1 MPALQGKQQRDDFAH
16 HLMKPLKVL
25 FLSAMFAT
33 LASCSSNPMTGRNQL
48 MLVPERQVI
57 AQSISAY
64 KAELV
69 PYGKKGRLNSNEQ
82 VVERVRG
89 ITDRLVGQ
97 AVRYRPDSASWAWE
111 VNVIDDAKTL
121 NAFCMPGGKMAI
133 YTGLIEKLKATDD
146 EIAQVMGHE
155 IGHALANHGAE
166 KMSVGMVSDILIS
179 AIGGNN
185 QGRQQA
191 GQLAALL
198 AWQLPNSRG
207 AETEA
212 DRIGIELAAR
222 AGYDPDAAPRLWQK
236 MKQESGEK
244 GRFDLLSTHPA
255 SDKRMEELAALAPHM
270 RPLYAAAAK
279 NPAALPTRLA
289 ANVREVTPGTDPGS
303 QAAPGSLRPL
313 TLVNPVHERFRSGEA
328 VLACETCALSFS
340 NRAGKLKALD
350 AQGDWEALARE
361 VLDVG
366 YSQDIAWY
374 YLGRA
379 AAGQG
384 LHEPARRYF
393 LHAANL
399 ARHKETHCKGVFTDL
414 CNGVNLPEQAEAALA
429 RLPR

>member
-1 MPALQGKQQRDDFAH
+1 
-16 HLMKPLKVL
+16 MKPFKSLVQAAL
-25 FLSAMFAT
+25 FAG
-33 LASCSSNPMTGRNQL
+33 LAACSSNPMTGRSQL

-57 AQSISAY
+57 SQSVSAY
-64 KAELV
+64 KAELA
-69 PYGKKGRLNSNEQ
+69 PHAKKGKLNDD
-82 VVERVRG
+82 ERVVRRVRA
-89 ITDRLVGQ
+89 ITDRLVAQ

-111 VNVIDDAKTL
+111 VNVIDDPKTL

-133 YTGLIEKLKATDD
+133 YTGLIDKLKATDD

-166 KMSVGMVSDILIS
+166 KMSVGMMSDILVS
-179 AIGGNN
+179 AIGG
-185 QGRQQA
+185 RYQQTS
-191 GQLAALL
+191 QMAALV

-236 MKQESGEK
+236 MKEASGEK

-255 SDKRMEELAALAPHM
+255 SDTRMEELAALAPHM
-270 RPLYAAAAK
+270 RPLYAEAAK

-289 ANVREVTPGTDPGS
+289 ANVRDVTPGDGPAS
-303 QAAPGSLRPL
+303 HAVAPAALRPL
-313 TLVNPVHERFRSGEA
+313 ALVNPAYERFRSGEA
-328 VLACETCALSFS
+328 VLECENCALSFS
-340 NRAGKLKALD
+340 NRADKLKTLD
-350 AQGDWEALARE
+350 ESGDWESLARE

-379 AAGQG
+379 AEGQG
-384 LHEPARRYF
+384 LRDPARRYYQ
-393 LHAANL
+393 HAVNL
-399 ARHKETHCKGVFTDL
+399 ARHKDTHCKGMFTDI
-414 CNGVNLPEQAEAALA
+414 CNGVRLPEQAEAALA
-429 RLPR
+429 GLRK

>member
-1 MPALQGKQQRDDFAH
+1 MKILKSLALLA
-16 HLMKPLKVL
+16 
-25 FLSAMFAT
+25 LSGV
-33 LASCSSNPMTGRNQL
+33 LASCSSNPMTGRRQL
-48 MLVPERQVI
+48 MLVPENQVI
-57 AQSISAY
+57 SQSLSAY
-64 KAELV
+64 KAELA
-69 PYGKKGRLNSNEQ
+69 PHSKAGKLNDNEQ
-82 VVERVRG
+82 VVQRVRA
-89 ITDRLVGQ
+89 ISDRLVAQ

-111 VNVIDDAKTL
+111 VNVIDDPKTL

-133 YTGLIEKLKATDD
+133 YTGLIDKLKATDD

-166 KMSVGMVSDILIS
+166 KMSVGMVSDVLVS

-222 AGYDPDAAPRLWQK
+222 AGYDPDSAPRLWQK
-236 MKQESGEK
+236 MKEASGEK
-244 GRFDLLSTHPA
+244 GRFDFLSTHPA

-270 RPLYAAAAK
+270 RPLYAEAAK
-279 NPAALPTRLA
+279 NPSALPTRLA
-289 ANVREVTPGTDPGS
+289 ANVRDVTPGSAPVS
-303 QAAPGSLRPL
+303 QVVPAGLRPL
-313 TLVNPVHERFRSGEA
+313 TLVSPAYERYRSGEA
-328 VLACETCALSFS
+328 VLGCENCVLGFS
-340 NRAGKLKALD
+340 NRADKLKALD
-350 AQGDWEALARE
+350 ARGDWEGLARE

-379 AAGQG
+379 AEGQG
-384 LHEPARRYF
+384 LREAARRYYQ
-393 LHAANL
+393 HAANL

-414 CNGVNLPEQAEAALA
+414 CNGVRLPEQAEAALA
-429 RLPR
+429 RLGK

>member
-1 MPALQGKQQRDDFAH
+1 
-16 HLMKPLKVL
+16 MKPFKFLVQAAL
-25 FLSAMFAT
+25 FAG
-33 LASCSSNPMTGRNQL
+33 LAACSSNPMTGRSQL
-48 MLVPERQVI
+48 MLVPEKQVI
-57 AQSISAY
+57 AQSVSAY
-64 KAELV
+64 KAELA
-69 PYGKKGRLNSNEQ
+69 PHSKKGKLNDDDR
-82 VVERVRG
+82 VVQRVRA
-89 ITDRLVGQ
+89 ITDRLVAQ

-111 VNVIDDAKTL
+111 VNVIDDPKTL

-133 YTGLIEKLKATDD
+133 YTGLIDKLRATDD

-179 AIGGNN
+179 AIGGGN

-191 GQLAALL
+191 GQLAALV

-236 MKQESGEK
+236 MKEASGEK

-255 SDKRMEELAALAPHM
+255 SDTRMEELAALAPHM
-270 RPLYAAAAK
+270 RPLYAEAAK

-289 ANVREVTPGTDPGS
+289 ANVREVTPGDGPAS
-303 QAAPGSLRPL
+303 HAVAPSALRPL
-313 TLVNPVHERFRSGEA
+313 ALVNPAYERFRSGEA
-328 VLACETCALSFS
+328 VLECENCALSFS
-340 NRAGKLKALD
+340 NRADKLKSLD
-350 AQGDWEALARE
+350 AHGDWESLARE
-361 VLDVG
+361 VLEVG

-379 AAGQG
+379 AEG
-384 LHEPARRYF
+384 LGLRQAASRYYEQ
-393 LHAANL
+393 AANL
-399 ARHKETHCKGVFTDL
+399 ARRKETHCKGMFTDI
-414 CNGVNLPEQAEAALA
+414 CNGVGLPEQAEAARA
-429 RLPR
+429 RLGK

>member
-1 MPALQGKQQRDDFAH
+1 
-16 HLMKPLKVL
+16 MKPLKSLCLLAL
-25 FLSAMFAT
+25 FGV
-33 LASCSSNPMTGRNQL
+33 LASCSSNPMTGRSQL
-48 MLVPERQVI
+48 MLVPENQVI
-57 AQSISAY
+57 SQSLSAY
-64 KAELV
+64 KAELA
-69 PYGKKGRLNSNEQ
+69 PYAKKSKLNDDEL
-82 VVERVRG
+82 VVRRIRA
-89 ITDRLVGQ
+89 ITDRLVAQ

-111 VNVIDDAKTL
+111 VNVIDDPKTL

-133 YTGLIEKLKATDD
+133 YTGLIDKLKATDD

-166 KMSVGMVSDILIS
+166 KMSVGMVSDILVS

-191 GQLAALL
+191 GQLAALV

-222 AGYDPDAAPRLWQK
+222 AGYDPDAAPRLWRK
-236 MKQESGEK
+236 MKEASGEK

-270 RPLYAAAAK
+270 RPLYAEAAK

-289 ANVREVTPGTDPGS
+289 ANVRDVTPGGDPAS
-303 QAAPGSLRPL
+303 HAVAPSALRPL
-313 TLVNPVHERFRSGEA
+313 TLVNPAYERFRGGEA
-328 VLACETCALSFS
+328 LLACENCALSFS
-340 NRAGKLKALD
+340 NRVDKLKTLD
-350 AQGDWEALARE
+350 ARGDWESLARE

-379 AAGQG
+379 AEGQG
-384 LHEPARRYF
+384 LREPARRYYQQ
-393 LHAANL
+393 AANL
-399 ARHKETHCKGVFTDL
+399 ARNKETHCKGTFTDL
-414 CNGVNLPEQAEAALA
+414 CNGLRLPEQAEAALA
-429 RLPR
+429 GLGK

>member
-1 MPALQGKQQRDDFAH
+1 
-16 HLMKPLKVL
+16 MKPFKSLVQIAL
-25 FLSAMFAT
+25 FAG
-33 LASCSSNPMTGRNQL
+33 LAACSSNPMTGRSQL
-48 MLVPERQVI
+48 MLVPENQVI
-57 AQSISAY
+57 AQSVSAY
-64 KAELV
+64 KAELA
-69 PYGKKGRLNSNEQ
+69 PHAKKGKLNDDSR
-82 VVERVRG
+82 VVERVRA
-89 ITDRLVGQ
+89 ITDRLVAQ

-111 VNVIDDAKTL
+111 VNVIDDPKTL

-133 YTGLIEKLKATDD
+133 YTGLIDKLKATDD

-166 KMSVGMVSDILIS
+166 KMSVGMVSDILVS

-191 GQLAALL
+191 GQLAALV

-222 AGYDPDAAPRLWQK
+222 AGYDPDSAPRLWKK
-236 MKQESGEK
+236 MKEASGEK

-270 RPLYAAAAK
+270 RPLYAEAAK

-289 ANVREVTPGTDPGS
+289 ANVRDVTPGGDPAS
-303 QAAPGSLRPL
+303 HAAPPAALRPL
-313 TLVNPVHERFRSGEA
+313 TLISPAYERFRGGDA
-328 VLACETCALSFS
+328 VLECENCALGFS
-340 NRAGKLKALD
+340 NHTDKFKSLD
-350 AQGDWEALARE
+350 ARGAWEMLARE

-379 AAGQG
+379 AEG
-384 LHEPARRYF
+384 LGLREPARRYYQQ
-393 LHAANL
+393 AVNL
-399 ARHKETHCKGVFTDL
+399 ARNKETHCKGMFTDL
-414 CNGVNLPEQAEAALA
+414 CNGLRLPEQAEAALA
-429 RLPR
+429 GLGK

>member
-1 MPALQGKQQRDDFAH
+1 
-16 HLMKPLKVL
+16 MKPLKSLALLAL
-25 FLSAMFAT
+25 FAG
-33 LASCSSNPMTGRNQL
+33 LAACSSNPMTGRSQL
-48 MLVPERQVI
+48 MLVPENQVI
-57 AQSISAY
+57 AQSVSAY
-64 KAELV
+64 KAELA
-69 PYGKKGRLNSNEQ
+69 PHAKKGKLNDNE
-82 VVERVRG
+82 VVVQRVRA
-89 ITDRLVGQ
+89 ITDRLVAQ

-111 VNVIDDAKTL
+111 VNVIDDPKTL

-133 YTGLIEKLKATDD
+133 YTGLIDKLKATDD

-166 KMSVGMVSDILIS
+166 KMSVGMVSDILVS

-185 QGRQQA
+185 QGRQQV
-191 GQLAALL
+191 GQLAALM

-222 AGYDPDAAPRLWQK
+222 AGYDPDSAPQLWKK
-236 MKQESGEK
+236 MKEASGEK

-270 RPLYAAAAK
+270 RPLYAEAAK

-289 ANVREVTPGTDPGS
+289 ANVRDVTPGGDPAS
-303 QAAPGSLRPL
+303 HAAAPSALRPL
-313 TLVNPVHERFRSGEA
+313 TLVNPTYERFRGGEA
-328 VLACETCALSFS
+328 VLECENCALGFS
-340 NRAGKLKALD
+340 NRADKLKALD
-350 AQGDWEALARE
+350 ARGDWESLARE

-379 AAGQG
+379 AEG
-384 LHEPARRYF
+384 LSLREPARRYYQQ
-393 LHAANL
+393 AVNL
-399 ARHKETHCKGVFTDL
+399 ARNKETHCKGSFTDL
-414 CNGVNLPEQAEAALA
+414 CNGQRLPEQAEAALA
-429 RLPR
+429 RLGK

>member
-1 MPALQGKQQRDDFAH
+1 
-16 HLMKPLKVL
+16 MKPLK
-25 FLSAMFAT
+25 FLALLALSGA
-33 LASCSSNPMTGRNQL
+33 LASCSTNPMTGRSQL
-48 MLVPERQVI
+48 MLVPENQVI
-57 AQSISAY
+57 AQSLSAY
-64 KAELV
+64 KAELA
-69 PYGKKGRLNSNEQ
+69 PHAKQGKLNDDDRIVQ
-82 VVERVRG
+82 RVRA
-89 ITDRLVGQ
+89 ITDRLVAQ
-97 AVRYRPDSASWAWE
+97 AVRYRPDSASWDWE
-111 VNVIDDAKTL
+111 VNVIDDPKTL

-133 YTGLIEKLKATDD
+133 YTGLIDKLKASDD

-166 KMSVGMVSDILIS
+166 KMSVGMVSDVLVS

-191 GQLAALL
+191 GQLAALV

-236 MKQESGEK
+236 MRQESGEK

-255 SDKRMEELAALAPHM
+255 SEKRMEALAGLVPHM
-270 RPLYAAAAK
+270 RPLYAEAAK

-289 ANVREVTPGTDPGS
+289 ANVRDVTPGSGPAS
-303 QAAPGSLRPL
+303 QLAPATLRPL
-313 TLVNPVHERFRSGEA
+313 ALVNPTYERFRSGEA
-328 VLACETCALSFS
+328 VLECDNCVLSFS
-340 NRAGKLKALD
+340 NRADKLKTLD
-350 AQGDWEALARE
+350 ARGDWEGLARE

-379 AAGQG
+379 AEGQG
-384 LHEPARRYF
+384 LHEPARRYYQ
-393 LHAANL
+393 HAANL
-399 ARHKETHCKGVFTDL
+399 ARHKETHCKGVFSDL
-414 CNGVNLPEQAEAALA
+414 CNGVRLPEQAEAVLA
-429 RLPR
+429 RLAK